1 MSHGEDKLHEFI
13 TYLNN
18 MHPTIKFTSSFSKS
32 EISFLDVNVLLIN
45 GTLQTDLC
53 VKPTDK
59 HEHEYLLKSS
69 YHPSTTKKSIPAW
82 HYDKEEFHWQMISL
96 NKRLNALTTHL
107 INRGYKHL
115 FNKQEIN
122 KVPLIPALPNIIH
135 IISGNLNILN
145 SSQVNST

>member
-18 MHPTIKFTSSFSKS
+18 IHHTIKFTSSFSKS

-59 HEHEYLLKSS
+59 HEYLLKSS
-69 YHPSTTKKSIPAW
+69 YHPYTTKKSIPAW
-82 HYDKEEFHWQMISL
+82 HYDKEEF
-96 NKRLNALTTHL
+96 A
-107 INRGYKHL
+107 
-115 FNKQEIN
+115 
-122 KVPLIPALPNIIH
+122 
-135 IISGNLNILN
+135 
-145 SSQVNST
+145 